1 MREVTADGSFTGK
14 LPRGTLGL
22 LIRTCGSTW
31 RLQVLFALPKDDVDQ
46 LRYGNEKMAWIKK
59 WSRFVEYISEDK
71 LEDAPYVKLVLN
83 GNDVLALYGL
93 EKGGPFMQ
101 QALDDLLV
109 WQFSHEN
116 ATKENAVEWMLTQR
130 DMYNV

>member
-1 MREVTADGSFTGK
+1 MVEVRRIYI
-14 LPRGTLGL
+14 RG
-22 LIRTCGSTW
+22 
-31 RLQVLFALPKDDVDQ
+31 
-46 LRYGNEKMAWIKK
+46 
-59 WSRFVEYISEDK
+59 K

-83 GNDVLALYGL
+83 GNDILALYGL